1 MHNYRSPIYWSFP
14 CGTWFQTQ
22 VRISVF
28 LPLFL
33 LLLCVRL
40 QNLQLG
46 LVFGGVFFFSVLLH
60 EFGHVIAARMTGGS
74 GDEILV
80 WPFGGLAFVRPA
92 ETFRS
97 QLLTPM
103 AGPLFNLLLCLI
115 TLSPLVLNGRTEG
128 LFSLFTFPM
137 SQLSDKVFLDILE
150 LMFRANLLLLA
161 INLIPVYPLDGGQIL
176 KTVLS
181 SRLNREI
188 ATDISIKSGMVVG
201 LLALIGGLFVD
212 PSSGIFLVFL
222 GAIIMLL
229 NLQESFQLRSAD
241 GYDDSFM
248 GYDFSQG
255 CTSLDRSDDQ
265 PLPTRRPSLWQ
276 RWREQRRAEKFL
288 TEQEQEVEAAKQL
301 DLLLEKVHSEGI
313 EALSD
318 AERRLLDRVSA
329 RYRDKDK

>member
-1 MHNYRSPIYWSFP
+1 MHSYRSPIYWSFP

-22 VRISVF
+22 VRISVY

-33 LLLCVRL
+33 LLLCYQL
-40 QNLQLG
+40 ENLQLG

-74 GDEILV
+74 GEEILV

-128 LFSLFTFPM
+128 LFSLFTFPI
-137 SQLSDKVFLDILE
+137 SQLSEKVFLDILE
-150 LMFRANLLLLA
+150 LIFRANLLLLA

-176 KTVLS
+176 KAVLS
-181 SRLNREI
+181 HRLNREI
-188 ATDISIKSGMVVG
+188 ANDIYIKSGMIVG
-201 LLALIGGLFVD
+201 LLALIGGLFVNL
-212 PSSGIFLVFL
+212 SFLVFL

-229 NLQESFQLRSAD
+229 NMQESFQLRSTD

-255 CTSLDRSDDQ
+255 YTSLDRSDEKS
-265 PLPTRRPSLWQ
+265 LPARRPSLWQ

-288 TEQEQEVEAAKQL
+288 KEQEQEAEAEQQL
-301 DLLLEKVHSEGI
+301 DLLLDKVHSEGI
-313 EALSD
+313 ESLSD

>member
-1 MHNYRSPIYWSFP
+1 MNSYRSPLYWSFP

-28 LPLFL
+28 LPVFL
-33 LLLCVRL
+33 LLLCFRL
-40 QNLQLG
+40 EDLQLG

-74 GDEILV
+74 GEEILI

-92 ETFRS
+92 GTFRS

-103 AGPLFNLLLCLI
+103 AGPLFNLILCLI
-115 TLSPLVLNGRTEG
+115 TLSPLVLSERTDG
-128 LFSLFTFPM
+128 LFNLFIFPI
-137 SQLSDKVFLDILE
+137 SQLSEKMFLDILE
-150 LMFRANLLLLA
+150 LTFRANLLLLA
-161 INLIPVYPLDGGQIL
+161 INLIPVFPLDGGQIL
-176 KTVLS
+176 KTVLGLRL
-181 SRLNREI
+181 SRDI
-188 ATDISIKSGMVVG
+188 ANDIYIKSGMIIG
-201 LLALIGGLFVD
+201 LLALFGGLFVNVT
-212 PSSGIFLVFL
+212 FLVFL

-229 NLQESFQLRSAD
+229 NLQESFQLRSSEE
-241 GYDDSFM
+241 YDDSFM

-255 CTSLDRSDDQ
+255 YTSLDRNDDNS
-265 PLPTRRPSLWQ
+265 LPATRRPGLWQ

-288 TEQEQEVEAAKQL
+288 KEQEQEAEAETQL

-313 EALSD
+313 ESLSD

-329 RYRDKDK
+329 RYRDKSK

>member
-1 MHNYRSPIYWSFP
+1 MHSYRSPIYWSFP

-22 VRISVF
+22 VRISVY

-33 LLLCVRL
+33 LLLCYRL
-40 QNLQLG
+40 ENLQLG

-74 GDEILV
+74 GEEILV

-128 LFSLFTFPM
+128 LFSLFTFPI
-137 SQLSDKVFLDILE
+137 SQLSEKVFLDILE
-150 LMFRANLLLLA
+150 LIFRANLLLLA

-176 KTVLS
+176 KAVLS
-181 SRLNREI
+181 HRLNREI
-188 ATDISIKSGMVVG
+188 ANDIYIKSGMIVG
-201 LLALIGGLFVD
+201 LLALIGGLFVNL
-212 PSSGIFLVFL
+212 SFLVFL

-229 NLQESFQLRSAD
+229 NMQESFQLRSTD

-255 CTSLDRSDDQ
+255 YTSLDRSDEKS
-265 PLPTRRPSLWQ
+265 LPARRPSLWQ

-288 TEQEQEVEAAKQL
+288 KEQEQEAEAEQQL
-301 DLLLEKVHSEGI
+301 DLLLDKVHSEGI
-313 EALSD
+313 ESLSD

>member
-1 MHNYRSPIYWSFP
+1 MHGYRSPIYWSFP

-33 LLLCVRL
+33 LLLCFQL
-40 QNLQLG
+40 ENLRLG
-46 LVFGGVFFFSVLLH
+46 LVFGGVFFLSILLH

-74 GDEILV
+74 GEEILV

-92 ETFRS
+92 GTFRS

-103 AGPLFNLLLCLI
+103 AGPVFNLLLCLI
-115 TLSPLVLNGRTEG
+115 SVSPLVLNGRTEG
-128 LFSLFTFPM
+128 LFNLFTFPM
-137 SQLSDKVFLDILE
+137 SQLSEEVFLDILA

-161 INLIPVYPLDGGQIL
+161 VNLIPVYPLDGGQIL
-176 KTVLS
+176 KAVLS
-181 SRLNREI
+181 YRLNREI
-188 ATDISIKSGMVVG
+188 AADIYIKSGMTVG

-212 PSSGIFLVFL
+212 PSSGRFLVFL
-222 GAIIMLL
+222 GAIIMLM
-229 NLQESFQLRSAD
+229 NLQESFQLRASE

-255 CTSLDRSDDQ
+255 YTSLDRGDDH
-265 PLPTRRPSLWQ
+265 PLPARRPSLWR

-288 TEQEQEVEAAKQL
+288 REQEQEAEAEKQL

-313 EALSD
+313 DSLSD
-318 AERRLLDRVSA
+318 AERRLLDHVSA

>member
-1 MHNYRSPIYWSFP
+1 
-14 CGTWFQTQ
+14 

-33 LLLCVRL
+33 LLLCFRL
-40 QNLQLG
+40 GDLQLG

-74 GDEILV
+74 GEEILV

-115 TLSPLVLNGRTEG
+115 SLSPLVLNERTEG
-128 LFSLFTFPM
+128 LFNLFTFPEILF
-137 SQLSDKVFLDILE
+137 SEAVFLDILV
-150 LMFRANLLLLA
+150 LIFRANLLLLA
-161 INLIPVYPLDGGQIL
+161 INLIPVFPLDGGQIL
-176 KTVLS
+176 KAVLDTQF
-181 SRLNREI
+181 NTQITNDVYIKAGMI
-188 ATDISIKSGMVVG
+188 AG
-201 LLALIGGLFVD
+201 LLALVGGLFLD

-229 NLQESFQLRSAD
+229 NLQESYQLRASE
-241 GYDDSFM
+241 GYDDSFL

-255 CTSLDRSDDQ
+255 YTSLDRGDDV
-265 PLPTRRPSLWQ
+265 PLPTRRPSLWR
-276 RWREQRRAEKFL
+276 RWREQRRAEKSL
-288 TEQEQEVEAAKQL
+288 REQEQEAESEKQL
-301 DLLLEKVHSEGI
+301 DRLLEKVHTDGI
-313 EALSD
+313 DSLSD
-318 AERRLLDRVSA
+318 VERRLLDHVSA

>member
-1 MHNYRSPIYWSFP
+1 MHSYRSPLYWSFP

-33 LLLCVRL
+33 LLLCFRL
-40 QNLQLG
+40 ENLQLG
-46 LVFGGVFFFSVLLH
+46 LMFGGVFFLSVLLH

-74 GDEILV
+74 GEEILV

-92 ETFRS
+92 GTFRS

-103 AGPLFNLLLCLI
+103 AGPVFNLLLCLI
-115 TLSPLVLNGRTEG
+115 CVSPLVLNERTEG
-128 LFSLFTFPM
+128 LFNLFTFPM
-137 SQLSDKVFLDILE
+137 SQLSEHLFLDILE
-150 LMFRANLLLLA
+150 LIFRANLLLLVV
-161 INLIPVYPLDGGQIL
+161 NLIPVYPLDGGQIL
-176 KTVLS
+176 KAVLS
-181 SRLNREI
+181 ARLNREI
-188 ATDISIKSGMVVG
+188 ATDLYIKSGMIVG
-201 LLALIGGLFVD
+201 LLALIGGLFID
-212 PSSGIFLVFL
+212 PSSGRFLVFL
-222 GAIIMLL
+222 GAVIMLL
-229 NLQESFQLRSAD
+229 NLQESFQLRSTD

-255 CTSLDRSDDQ
+255 YTSLDRSDEKS
-265 PLPTRRPSLWQ
+265 LPARRPGLWQ

-288 TEQEQEVEAAKQL
+288 KEQEQEAEAEQQL
-301 DLLLEKVHSEGI
+301 DLLLAKVHSEGI
-313 EALSD
+313 ESLSD